1 MLQMSTSI
9 MTKRMM
15 GTPQRIECNEAN
27 EAIIGKI
34 GKTDYR
40 VYYVIFL
47 IGLSNAPIVSWYLRD
62 IAQVRSTVNLDI
74 AQP

>member
-1 MLQMSTSI
+1 
-9 MTKRMM
+9 MTKRIM
-15 GTPQRIECNEAN
+15 GTPQRIECNDAN

-34 GKTDYR
+34 GIPDEKTDYR
-40 VYYVIFL
+40 VYYLIFL

-62 IAQVRSTVNLDI
+62 IAQVQSTVYLDI